1 MIKSLYSFYQ
11 NKCSHTC
18 GFLGYFSHAAGKGQ
32 TLFHFPKTTQYPKP
46 NQTNLTQPN
55 PSGVHPHPLL
65 SLTGGPFG
73 CLAC

>member
-32 TLFHFPKTTQYPKP
+32 TLFHFPKTTQSP
-46 NQTNLTQPN
+46 NQTKPTQPN
-55 PSGVHPHPLL
+55 QTHPESIP
-65 SLTGGPFG
+65 TP
-73 CLAC
+73 C